1 MIKVA
6 INGFGRIG
14 RQVFKI
20 LTEKYGKEIEIV
32 AINDL
37 TDNETLAHLLK
48 FDSNYGTWDAKI
60 DVHKNY
66 LSIDGKPVKVFSEK
80 SPRKLPWKS
89 LKVDV
94 VLECTGF
101 FTDGK
106 DAMAHIRA
114 GAKKVVISA
123 PAKNHDRTIVLGVNE
138 ETYDRDKDKIISC
151 ASCTTNGLAPVMKVL
166 NDEFGVKRA
175 FLTTI
180 HSYTNDQ
187 RILDL
192 PHEDIRRARAA
203 AINLIPT
210 KTGAAK
216 AISEVIPELEGK
228 MDGLAVRVPTPTV
241 SLNDIV
247 VDLEKPTT
255 DKDIMLAMF
264 NASKGKMRGILKTAD
279 APLVSLDYKGS
290 EYSSI
295 FDGYLT
301 KNIGENFFKIFAW
314 YDNEWGYSC
323 RLADLCLFVMKNRK
337 SK

>member
-14 RQVFKI
+14 RQVFKV
-20 LTEKYGKEIEIV
+20 LVEKYGKEVEIV
-32 AINDL
+32 AVNDL
-37 TDNETLAHLLK
+37 TDNETLAHLLR

-60 DVHKNY
+60 DVHKHY
-66 LSIDGKPVKVFSEK
+66 LTVNSKPVKVFSEK
-80 SPRKLPWKS
+80 DPKKLPWKK

-94 VLECTGF
+94 VLECTGL
-101 FTDGK
+101 FTDAK
-106 DAMAHIRA
+106 DARVHLKS
-114 GAKKVVISA
+114 GAKKVIISA

-138 ETYDRDKDKIISC
+138 ETYDPQKDNVVSC

-166 NDEFGVKRA
+166 SDEFGVKKA
-175 FLTTI
+175 FLTTV

-192 PHEDIRRARAA
+192 PHKDLRRARPA
-203 AINLIPT
+203 AINLVPT
-210 KTGAAK
+210 DTGAAK
-216 AISEVIPELEGK
+216 AIKEVLPELEGK
-228 MDGLAVRVPTPTV
+228 MDGLAVRVPTATV

-247 VDLEKPTT
+247 VELEKPASTH
-255 DKDIMLAMF
+255 DIMVAMF
-264 NASKGKMRGILKTAD
+264 RASKGKMKGILKTAD
-279 APLVSLDYKGS
+279 APLVSSDYKGS

-301 KNIGENFFKIFAW
+301 KNIGNNFFKIFAW

-323 RLADLCLFVMKNRK
+323 RLADLTVYIGKK
-337 SK
+337 

>member
-1 MIKVA
+1 MVRVA

-20 LTEKYGKEIEIV
+20 LTEKYGKEVEIV

-60 DVHKNY
+60 DVYTNY
-66 LSIDGKPVKVFSEK
+66 LTANNKPVKIFSNK
-80 SPRKLPWKS
+80 NPQKLPWKK

-101 FTDGK
+101 FTDAK
-106 DAMAHIRA
+106 DAKAHLKA
-114 GAKKVVISA
+114 GAKKVIISA

-138 ETYDRDKDKIISC
+138 NTYSPQKDKIISC
-151 ASCTTNGLAPVMKVL
+151 SSCTTNGLAPVL

-203 AINLIPT
+203 AINLVPT

-228 MDGLAVRVPTPTV
+228 MDGIAVRVPTPTV

-247 VDLEKPTT
+247 VELEKNTSEH
-255 DKDIMLAMF
+255 DIMVAMF
-264 NASKGKMRGILKTAD
+264 NASRGKMRGILKTAD
-279 APLVSLDYKGS
+279 APLVSVDYKGS

-301 KNIGENFFKIFAW
+301 KRIGDNFFKIFAW

-323 RLADLCLFVMKNRK
+323 RLADSVLFVNGKK
-337 SK
+337 